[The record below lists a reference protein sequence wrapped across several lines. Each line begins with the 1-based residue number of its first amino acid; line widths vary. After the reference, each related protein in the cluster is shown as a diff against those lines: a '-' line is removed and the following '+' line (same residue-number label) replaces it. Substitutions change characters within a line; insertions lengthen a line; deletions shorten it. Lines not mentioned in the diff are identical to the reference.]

1 MKLWRTLREDLRSAL
16 ARDPAARNWLELLLL
31 YPSLHAV
38 WAYRVAHGLW
48 RRGLRFPARYLMSV
62 VRVFTGIDIHPG
74 ASIGRRFFIDH
85 GVGVVIGETTE
96 IGDDV
101 LIYQGVTLGGTSL
114 AKGKRHPT
122 LGHHVVV
129 GAGAKVLGPITV
141 GDGARVGA
149 SSVVIKDVAP
159 QQVVVGIPARVV
171 DRREDAEIR
180 LRHNL
185 IKDPVQESLRG
196 LEERIRFLESRL
208 LSREDEPERGKGEA
222 AADEPL

>member
-1 MKLWRTLREDLRSAL
+1 MRLWRNLREDLRSAL
-16 ARDPAARNWLELLLL
+16 DRDPAARNGLELLLL

-38 WAYRVAHGLW
+38 WCYRIAHGLW
-48 RRGLRFPARYLMSV
+48 RRGLRFPARFLMSM
-62 VRVFTGIDIHPG
+62 VRVFTGVEIHPG
-74 ASIGRRFFIDH
+74 ATIGRRFFIDH

-101 LIYQGVTLGGTSL
+101 LLYQGVTLGGTSL

-129 GAGAKVLGPITV
+129 GAGAKVLGPISV
-141 GDGARVGA
+141 GDGARIGA
-149 SSVVIKDVAP
+149 SSVVIKDVEP
-159 QQVVVGIPARVV
+159 RQVVVGIPARPV

-208 LSREDEPERGKGEA
+208 QGDEA
-222 AADEPL
+222 ARDDWTRAVDYEI

>member
-16 ARDPAARNWLELLLL
+16 ARDPAARNGLELLLL

-48 RRGLRFPARYLMSV
+48 RRGLRFPARFLMSA
-62 VRVFTGIDIHPG
+62 VRVFTGVEIHPG
-74 ASIGRRFFIDH
+74 ATIGRRFFIDH
-85 GVGVVIGETTE
+85 GVGVVIGETAE

-101 LIYQGVTLGGTSL
+101 LLYQGVTLGGTSL
-114 AKGKRHPT
+114 ARGKRHPT

-129 GAGAKVLGPITV
+129 GAGAKVLGPITI

-196 LEERIRFLESRL
+196 LEERIRFLETRL
-208 LSREDEPERGKGEA
+208 QAREGEACAAGGDA

>member
-16 ARDPAARNWLELLLL
+16 ARDPAARNGLELLLL

-38 WAYRVAHGLW
+38 WSYRIAHGLW

-85 GVGVVIGETTE
+85 GVGVVIGETAE

-129 GAGAKVLGPITV
+129 GAGATVLGPITV

-149 SSVVIKDVAP
+149 SSVVIKNVAP

-208 LSREDEPERGKGEA
+208 LSREDEPERGKGGT

>member
-1 MKLWRTLREDLRSAL
+1 MKLWHKLREDLRSAQE
-16 ARDPAARNWLELLLL
+16 RDPAAQGALELLLL

-38 WAYRVAHGLW
+38 WAYRLAHGLW
-48 RRGLRFPARYLMSV
+48 RRGLRFPARFLMSG
-62 VRVFTGIDIHPG
+62 VRVFTGVEIHPG
-74 ASIGRRFFIDH
+74 AVIGRRFFIDH

-101 LIYQGVTLGGTSL
+101 LLYQGVTLGGTSL

-129 GAGAKVLGPITV
+129 GAGAKVLGPIRI

-171 DRREDAEIR
+171 GHREDAEIR
-180 LRHNL
+180 LRHHL
-185 IKDPVQESLRG
+185 INDPVQESLRG

-208 LSREDEPERGKGEA
+208 QERRDPPEPAGSDV
-222 AADEPL
+222 AADDPR